1 MRFCDLAHIFHKYR
15 TDKKEDAAMCVL
27 KLTDAILEDTALESL
42 GHNGKEVNPLYEKST
57 SALQGIYNG
66 KRLKISQEDAAILLQ
81 RSDEQH
87 FAEYVE
93 ASYSFDARQ
102 QMAADVSQHGFDA
115 HPDTVAEICANIM
128 FQIINLRAEGKD
140 DDVTTLDFKRKETG
154 KRIKDIAPATIERRG
169 DKLHICGEEIIIR
182 KEIFPDDMKKGLKC
196 FQALC
201 DVYAEALKIT
211 DRVITEDDL
220 PSLPNWCQEDFADQQ
235 ECYFSA
241 EGIQHSIRDI
251 FDDGEDEFA
260 LLKKDAW
267 QGINM
272 TYRKRYDTGYD
283 RLIAVLE
290 KITNTR
296 LDLSTLVQI
305 RNLIGNMERKG
316 ICHILVNDG
325 TIESWVRKDAGT
337 V

>member
-1 MRFCDLAHIFHKYR
+1 MKFCELAHVFHKYKR
-15 TDKKEDAAMCVL
+15 DRSEDAAMCV
-27 KLTDAILEDTALESL
+27 KILTDAILDDVSL
-42 GHNGKEVNPLYEKST
+42 QVIGNSGKEKNPLYGLSKST
-57 SALQGIYNG
+57 LQAIFNG
-66 KRLKISQEDAAILLQ
+66 KRLMIPQNAAAAMLSRADEEQFADFVNDYSYDARVQMAEDV
-81 RSDEQH
+81 S
-87 FAEYVE
+87 EYG
-93 ASYSFDARQ
+93 FDAR
-102 QMAADVSQHGFDA
+102 
-115 HPDTVAEICANIM
+115 PDNVAEICANIM
-128 FQIINLRAEGKD
+128 FQIINLRAENKY
-140 DDVTTLDFKRKETG
+140 DDVTTLTYRRKETG
-154 KRIKDIAPATIERRG
+154 KRIKNIAPATIERRG

-211 DRVITEDDL
+211 DRVITEKDL
-220 PSLPNWCQEDFADQQ
+220 PSLPDWCQEDFADQQ

-241 EGIQHSIRDI
+241 EGIQHSIRDV
-251 FDDGEDEFA
+251 FDDGEDEFK

-272 TYRKRYDTGYD
+272 TFRKRYDTGYD

-296 LDLSTLVQI
+296 LDLSALVQI

-325 TIESWVRKDAGT
+325 TIDSWVRKDA
-337 V
+337 

>member
-1 MRFCDLAHIFHKYR
+1 M
-15 TDKKEDAAMCVL
+15 
-27 KLTDAILEDTALESL
+27 
-42 GHNGKEVNPLYEKST
+42 
-57 SALQGIYNG
+57 
-66 KRLKISQEDAAILLQ
+66 
-81 RSDEQH
+81 
-87 FAEYVE
+87 
-93 ASYSFDARQ
+93 
-102 QMAADVSQHGFDA
+102 
-115 HPDTVAEICANIM
+115 
-128 FQIINLRAEGKD
+128 
-140 DDVTTLDFKRKETG
+140 
-154 KRIKDIAPATIERRG
+154 
-169 DKLHICGEEIIIR
+169 
-182 KEIFPDDMKKGLKC
+182 
-196 FQALC
+196 C

-220 PSLPNWCQEDFADQQ
+220 PSLPNWCREDFADQQ

-251 FDDGEDEFA
+251 FDDGDDEFD

-325 TIESWVRKDAGT
+325 TIESWVRRDAET